1 MKNVALLPHMAR
13 LSTFTSARRVYKR
26 VSRALI
32 FTCCPNAGQFLEP
45 KCSRFVIHLPQS
57 SSNALSVK
65 LVILFMEQ
73 YLINP
78 GVRIAPWIINDDFIS
93 YIDLAQLF
101 EFIGMSEAAGQLE
114 IAIIRSMRERP
125 LDAEEVSKIWA
136 RENAHIPSRYAKA
149 MAENIFTFTCVA
161 EVEMFLTQ
169 YDIEPAKTYEQRFKQ
184 VRQRRAD
191 MVGEPTG

>member
-1 MKNVALLPHMAR
+1 
-13 LSTFTSARRVYKR
+13 
-26 VSRALI
+26 
-32 FTCCPNAGQFLEP
+32 
-45 KCSRFVIHLPQS
+45 
-57 SSNALSVK
+57 
-65 LVILFMEQ
+65 MEQ